1 MLTVALFTI
10 AMTWKKPKCPSA
22 EEWIE
27 KMWCIYIHTMEYYSV
42 IKKND
47 IMPFAATQM
56 DLEIIILNEVSQA
69 EKDKYY
75 MISLL
80 CQL

>member
-1 MLTVALFTI
+1 
-10 AMTWKKPKCPSA
+10 
-22 EEWIE
+22 
-27 KMWCIYIHTMEYYSV
+27 MEYYSV

-75 MISLL
+75 MMSLL